1 MEAVTEALLIS
12 KQLSGESFVLLK
24 IGEKGIPKTMSAK
37 KKKRKENPSVSKS
50 VRTQNLNGY
59 IVRVLLSNVLR
70 K

>member
-1 MEAVTEALLIS
+1 M
-12 KQLSGESFVLLK
+12 
-24 IGEKGIPKTMSAK
+24 MSENK
-37 KKKRKENPSVSKS
+37 KKNKKNPGVNKS